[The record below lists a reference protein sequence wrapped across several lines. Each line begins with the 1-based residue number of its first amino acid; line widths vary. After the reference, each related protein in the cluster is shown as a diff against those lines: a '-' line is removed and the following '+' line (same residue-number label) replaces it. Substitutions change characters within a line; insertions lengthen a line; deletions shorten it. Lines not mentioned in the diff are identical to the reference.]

1 MHSSLKKYKT
11 VLILGAS
18 SDIGMSVIDKF
29 LEEDW
34 CVFAH
39 ANKSTKR
46 FKKFSIFGKKFKF
59 LRCDLNKKNQI
70 KKLIKI
76 TSKTKIISYI
86 NLVGY
91 LDNISYKKTN
101 LDSLIK
107 SLTINTLAPNL
118 IKRSLIANM
127 VKLKFGRILDLSSI
141 GVKYGGSEFTYNYSF
156 SKHSLEYIPSFC
168 KNLTKKNILTNIL
181 RVGVV
186 NTRLLRKIKGKNIN
200 KRKKL
205 IPIKRLASTQE
216 ISETIYNLASE
227 KNTYISGE
235 KITISGGE

>member
-1 MHSSLKKYKT
+1 MHSSLKKYKR

-18 SDIGMSVIDKF
+18 SDIGVSVVRKF

-34 CVFAH
+34 YVFAH
-39 ANKSTKR
+39 ANKSE
-46 FKKFSIFGKKFKF
+46 KKFKKISVYKNKF
-59 LRCDLNKKNQI
+59 KIIKCDLDKKNQV
-70 KKLIKI
+70 KKL
-76 TSKTKIISYI
+76 TKIISKAKITSYI

-91 LDNISYKKTN
+91 IDNINYQKTN
-101 LDSLIK
+101 LDSLIR

-118 IKRSLIANM
+118 IKRSLIKNM
-127 VKLKFGRILDLSSI
+127 EKLKFGRILDLSSI

-156 SKHSLEYIPSFC
+156 SKHALEYIPSFF
-168 KNLTKKNILTNIL
+168 KNLTKKNILTNVL
-181 RVGVV
+181 RVGAV
-186 NTRLLRKIKGKNIN
+186 NTRMLKKIKGKNIK

-205 IPIKRLASTQE
+205 IPIKRLASAEE

-235 KITISGGE
+235 VTTIAGGE

>member
-1 MHSSLKKYKT
+1 MHSSLKKNKR

-18 SDIGMSVIDKF
+18 SDIGMAVVEKF
-29 LEEDW
+29 LKEDW
-34 CVFAH
+34 YVFAH
-39 ANKSTKR
+39 ANKNTNR
-46 FKKFSIFGKKFKF
+46 FKKFSMFRKKFKI
-59 LRCDLNKKNQI
+59 LQCNLAKENQV
-70 KKLIKI
+70 KKLIKF
-76 TSKTKIISYI
+76 TTKTEIVSYI

-101 LDSLIK
+101 FKTLIK
-107 SLTINTLAPNL
+107 SITVNTLAPNL
-118 IKRSLIANM
+118 IKRSLIKNM
-127 VKLKFGRILDLSSI
+127 ERMNFGRILDISSI

-156 SKHSLEYIPSFC
+156 SKHALEYIPSYF

-186 NTRLLRKIKGKNIN
+186 NTKLIRKIKGKNIN

-205 IPIKRLASTQE
+205 IPIERLVTTKE
-216 ISETIYNLASE
+216 ISDTIYNLASE

>member
-1 MHSSLKKYKT
+1 MYGSLKKYKN

-18 SDIGMSVIDKF
+18 SDIGMSVIEKF

-39 ANKSTKR
+39 ANKNTKR
-46 FKKFSIFGKKFKF
+46 FKKFSIFGKKLK
-59 LRCDLNKKNQI
+59 LLKCDLNKKNQV
-70 KKLIKI
+70 KKLIKF
-76 TSKTKIISYI
+76 TSKIKIISYI

-101 LDSLIK
+101 LETLIK

-118 IKRSLIANM
+118 IKRSLITNM

-156 SKHSLEYIPSFC
+156 SKHALEYIPSFF
-168 KNLTKKNILTNIL
+168 KNLTKKNILTNIV

-186 NTRLLRKIKGKNIN
+186 NTRLLRKIKGKNIK

-205 IPIKRLASTQE
+205 IPIKRLASAEE

-235 KITISGGE
+235 VITIAGGE